1 MKLLLYLLLIPSL
14 AFSQVSKK
22 QMFYMLANSSASS
35 QSAIDAGAEFLQDN
49 SIGAWDFLA
58 SASTEYN
65 SLITSVPD
73 LRATNA
79 IVNSKYPRLNAIQ
92 SEYNI
97 KKSFESRWLDLM
109 QTTSALSINQ
119 SFTMLLT
126 VAFEDFQVTSLKIL
140 GVQDAA
146 FNNGVQLWCEAGVLK
161 FKYAAGGNQFTMAT
175 SAAILNDGIVGET
188 LIQVNVDFTANT
200 AAMYVDGVDYSVSV
214 TSGSVAGV
222 DPTAWSI
229 GSLKLCVG
237 GHNTNGTL
245 AGNVEK
251 QYFTRLNFS
260 PLIGASDIGNV
271 ISYMISTSY
280 DTGATLTIDTNYTLQ
295 PIDYND
301 LMIWYDADDPL
312 SLTFDLTTGNNVNR
326 FFDKSGLAAYAV
338 ESSGSDANK
347 PAYNRKTGL
356 HGRSYIQWNTSTA
369 GLLSTAAGTA
379 SVPTEL
385 SAANKVTMISV
396 HGPHS
401 RVEFASASDQN
412 KRFFQSYF
420 TDNVHYTGIFQQTG
434 TVSQITHAAT
444 AGAVDCHVDFY
455 DGTQSTNATKLIR
468 KINNAD
474 VTESYSATVPT
485 VGPTVDAN
493 WSFGLGVAPSNPAGV
508 RGNGRFYET
517 IWFSRVLTTQEWDD
531 LYNYYIKPKYDL

>member
-1 MKLLLYLLLIPSL
+1 MRTSKIFAGIARKKIWGLGGYTPEASTLGLAYL
-14 AFSQVSKK
+14 Q
-22 QMFYMLANSSASS
+22 AN
-35 QSAIDAGAEFLQDN
+35 AIAGWEP
-49 SIGAWDFLA
+49 LA
-58 SASTEYN
+58 STSIEYN
-65 SLITSVPD
+65 SLISSVPD
-73 LRATNA
+73 LNGTNHL
-79 IVNSKYPRLNAIQ
+79 VNSKYPRLNAIQ
-92 SEYNI
+92 SEYTI
-97 KKSFESRWLDLM
+97 KKCYESRWLDLM
-109 QTTSALSINQ
+109 QTTNALSLNQ

-140 GVQDAA
+140 GVQDAT

-175 SAAILNDGIVGET
+175 SAAILNDGLVGET
-188 LIQVNVDFTANT
+188 LIQVDVDFTSNT

-271 ISYMISTSY
+271 ISYMISTVY
-280 DTGATLTIDTNYTLQ
+280 DATITIDTNYTLR
-295 PIDYND
+295 PIDYDD
-301 LMIWYDADDPL
+301 LMIWYDADDAL
-312 SLTFDLTTGNNVNR
+312 TLTFDLTTGNNVNR

-338 ESSGSDANK
+338 ESSGSDVLK

-356 HGRSYIQWNTSTA
+356 HGRSYIQWNTSTP
-369 GLLSTAAGTA
+369 GLVSTAAGTA

-531 LYNYYIKPKYDL
+531 LYNYYIKPKFDL